1 MIYINQWFG
10 EIVYTEGNIWRIQ
23 KPLKK
28 YQFSQKALK
37 ANEKVIKLYEYDV
50 SHLWLAGLI
59 YSHIGYWVENLF
71 RLISKGVLDSRNQLL
86 PFLFC
91 YAIAMWVLYFALDT
105 PKKARLFNK
114 RLFTKHDKK
123 TNFLSQLYYF
133 CVVFLFVFFG
143 EIVVGLLFEKISG
156 IQLWNYNGIPLHV
169 TQYTS
174 VPTCT
179 AMSLGVVILIEYFF

>member
-1 MIYINQWFG
+1 M
-10 EIVYTEGNIWRIQ
+10 
-23 KPLKK
+23 KK